1 MSRFRPL
8 SGIMFSIAYVGNDL
22 SSVLM
27 VFPSP
32 LGDYVFNRTYFSD
45 CKNAQEGFRP
55 LSGIMFSIRKVT
67 DETIKAIMVSV
78 PSRGLCFQSNE
89 RRVCIGHQTPFPSP
103 LGDYVF
109 NRLLKEAEN
118 MTKLKFP
125 SPLGDYV
132 FNLTS
137 FELALTIRLCFRPL
151 SGIMFSIQKYVIK
164 ERKDNN
170 VSVPSRGLCFQSIS
184 WQCGTT
190 THKKFP
196 SPLGDYVFNRLLLQK
211 SYHWPWLFPSP
222 LGDYVFNHAVNAIMH
237 GSFSVSVPSRGLC
250 FQS

>member
-1 MSRFRPL
+1 MFSIRVCVHCSNGHEGMFPSPLGDYVFNPDDPELMQAICDSFRPL
-8 SGIMFSIAYVGNDL
+8 SGIMFSIFAK
-22 SSVLM
+22 
-27 VFPSP
+27 
-32 LGDYVFNRTYFSD
+32 TYHKLDTF
-45 CKNAQEGFRP
+45 K
-55 LSGIMFSIRKVT
+55 
-67 DETIKAIMVSV
+67 
-78 PSRGLCFQSNE
+78 
-89 RRVCIGHQTPFPSP
+89 FPSP

-196 SPLGDYVFNRLLLQK
+196 SPLGDYVFNRNGNTI
-211 SYHWPWLFPSP
+211 Y
-222 LGDYVFNHAVNAIMH
+222 
-237 GSFSVSVPSRGLC
+237 
-250 FQS
+250 